1 MSEETQKPNIAIIGG
16 TGKEGKGL
24 AFRWIRAGYPV
35 IIGSRTQE
43 KAEAAVQDL
52 LELVPEA
59 GAILSAAV
67 NEDAAQ
73 QADIIILTVPYAHH
87 VEMVTFLKPLIM
99 GKILVDVTVPLV
111 PPKVS
116 MVQMPPEGS
125 ASMQAQQILG
135 DEAEVVAAF
144 QNISFEN
151 LLEEG
156 TPACDILVCG
166 RKREARELILS
177 LIESADMIGW
187 DAGYLE
193 NSMVV
198 EGLTS
203 ILIGLNKKYKV
214 KSSGIKIT
222 GIPAE

>member
-1 MSEETQKPNIAIIGG
+1 MTQENQKPTIGIIGG

-24 AFRWIRAGYPV
+24 AYRWIRAGYHT

-43 KAEAAVQDL
+43 KAESAVQML

-59 GAILSAAV
+59 AGSITAAL
-67 NEDAAQ
+67 NEVAAQ
-73 QADIIILTVPYAHH
+73 QADVIVLTVPFAHH
-87 VEMVTFLKPLIM
+87 IEMVKFLKPLIQ
-99 GKILVDVTVPLV
+99 GKILIDVTVPLI

-116 MVQMPPEGS
+116 LVQMPPEGS
-125 ASMQAQQILG
+125 AAMQAQQILG

-166 RKREARELILS
+166 RKRESREMVLS
-177 LIESADMIGW
+177 LIESAGMIGW

-193 NSMVV
+193 NAMVV

-222 GIPAE
+222 GIPLD